1 LFSFF
6 ISICSVGER
15 GTGKSVLMNQL
26 VMYARKQGWL
36 CLYVSNGWD
45 QVQSGL
51 FIEPVENESDL
62 YDNFMMTKFVL
73 RSFWKAHHDVLSTLP
88 LKKRTSEEMK
98 SKYSER
104 MEKIIAEWNRS
115 KAMHK
120 GEKDPSFIKIRG
132 LLAENDIIASEDA
145 LDEEVL
151 KGFNMET
158 FEIKTLQDLIFIG
171 IAIPEYAGLAFRD
184 LIEELKI
191 IDHIPILVA
200 VDEYNTWFDRTAFMY
215 DDKSISSWQLTVPS
229 CLHVFDR
236 RKEDNSIWKMK
247 NGLAIVASSV
257 GRTEGKKITFD
268 DVNASIPLKIVVP
281 AYNQIEYTSA
291 FTFYSNYSIIE
302 PCFTS
307 DDFLLFRTFT
317 ASNPRRISVEAIKYF
332 LPRIFEMNED
342 NFFNA
347 IADNMMNPGNLRG
360 DDDNED
366 LPDGGVARNDDED
379 MEVRE
384 LVKKSGGKTGG
395 KKKAVVSKGGK
406 K

>member
-1 LFSFF
+1 VWFL
-6 ISICSVGER
+6 GER

-26 VMYARKQGWL
+26 VMYGRKQGWL
-36 CLYVSNGWD
+36 CLYISNGWD

-51 FIEPVENESDL
+51 FIEPIENESNL

-73 RSFWKAHHDVLSTLP
+73 RSFWKAHHEVLSTLP
-88 LKKRTSEEMK
+88 LKKGTSEEMK
-98 SKYSER
+98 TKYSER

-120 GEKDPSFIKIRG
+120 GEKDPSFVKIRG
-132 LLAENDIIASEDA
+132 LLAENDIIASEDV

-151 KGFNMET
+151 KGFNLES

-171 IAIPEYAGLAFRD
+171 IAIPEYAGIAFRD

-191 IDHIPILVA
+191 IDHIPVLVA

-229 CLHVFDR
+229 CLHIFDR
-236 RKEDNSIWKMK
+236 RKEDNSVWKMK

-257 GRTEGKKITFD
+257 GRSEGKKITFD
-268 DVNASIPLKIVVP
+268 DVNASIPLKIAVP

-302 PCFTS
+302 PCYTS

-317 ASNPRRISVEAIKYF
+317 ASNPLRISAEAIKYF
-332 LPRIFEMNED
+332 LPRIFAMNED

-347 IADNMMNPGNLRG
+347 IADNMMEPPSPSAEDGEDGETSGDVILSE
-360 DDDNED
+360 DDDE
-366 LPDGGVARNDDED
+366 
-379 MEVRE
+379 EVRE
-384 LVKKSGGKTGG
+384 LVKKKTGGKTGG
-395 KKKAVVSKGGK
+395 KKKATGAKGGK